1 MKRRREL
8 VRILK
13 EESVF
18 KKEGAPLFDTLY
30 HSTHPIFETWSP
42 LHFLVLFVVFG
53 AAVVMMRFPRRVRT
67 YEGPIRSAL
76 IAALFLQQFLLY
88 SWYVFNDAFDVVD
101 ALPLYPCRIT
111 MVLTLF
117 LLIRWNDAVFTF
129 TLYWGLIGAVLA
141 LLFPDTNGL
150 GFPNV
155 MFIQFFLGHG
165 ALLIGVLF
173 LAIVHDVRPS
183 TIRLTAA
190 LRWTVVYFLAV
201 VSINAWTGGNYA
213 YLRIAPPVPLL
224 DGAPSFPW
232 NVPITFGV
240 VAFLFWSLTASF
252 TQWTKWVRL
261 YEAKRSNGS

>member
-1 MKRRREL
+1 
-8 VRILK
+8 
-13 EESVF
+13 
-18 KKEGAPLFDTLY
+18 
-30 HSTHPIFETWSP
+30 
-42 LHFLVLFVVFG
+42 
-53 AAVVMMRFPRRVRT
+53 MMRFPRCVRT

-76 IAALFLQQFLLY
+76 IAALLLQQFLLY

-165 ALLIGVLF
+165 ALLLGVLF

-183 TIRLTAA
+183 TIRLTTA

-232 NVPITFGV
+232 NVPITFGG

-261 YEAKRSNGS
+261 YEAKQSNGS